1 MLNLQSVANFDYAFN
16 FNLQCECETGGRKA
30 MIFSSIQSK
39 KDLARYPTA
48 IQKAILY
55 AAQINFDALE
65 DGRQEIDGDR
75 MFANLF
81 HLTSQS
87 AEEVSREGHKEYVDV
102 QFWLSGEEWCG
113 VAPRTGKEICVEAH
127 EDKDLYFFNKAEGE
141 SYLYARPGCYAVFF
155 PDDLHRPGICVDG
168 KPMKYRKVVVKV
180 RLDLL

>member
-1 MLNLQSVANFDYAFN
+1 
-16 FNLQCECETGGRKA
+16 

-87 AEEVSREGHKEYVDV
+87 AEEVSLEGHKE
-102 QFWLSGEEWCG
+102 
-113 VAPRTGKEICVEAH
+113 
-127 EDKDLYFFNKAEGE
+127 
-141 SYLYARPGCYAVFF
+141 
-155 PDDLHRPGICVDG
+155 
-168 KPMKYRKVVVKV
+168 
-180 RLDLL
+180 